1 MNVSMP
7 TPVSHSVYIH
17 VPFCTTKCTYCA
29 FNTYTNL
36 EALIQPFTDA
46 VVNELATVAL
56 SQPGT
61 PVHTVFFGGGTPS
74 LLSPEQFDQI
84 LAAIRQAYILQPNAE
99 ISLEANPNDI
109 TPAYLTALRA
119 VGLNRLSIGMQ
130 SAVESELRLFA
141 RRHDNDA
148 VVHAVTAARQAG
160 FDNLNLDLIYGIPH
174 QTLDNWRL
182 SLTQAVALRP
192 EHLSLYA
199 LGLEEGTPM
208 HTWVDRGRLPAP
220 DDDLAADMYELA
232 TEILGSAGY
241 VQYEISNWAKPGYE
255 CRHNLQYWV
264 NEPYIGVGP
273 GAHGFAGGVRYST
286 LHSPQRYFKALQGAP
301 APADFPRTPA
311 TDQAVVL
318 EQDAEIAETLIMT
331 LRLTRRGV
339 SRANFADRFGVDL
352 LDLHGAI
359 LDRFARLGLLEIDE
373 QHVRITE
380 RGRLLSNLIFREL
393 V

>member
-1 MNVSMP
+1 MP
-7 TPVSHSVYIH
+7 TPVSHSIYVH

-46 VVNELATVAL
+46 VVNELVTVAL

-74 LLSPEQFDQI
+74 LLSPEQFGQI
-84 LAAIRQAYILQPNAE
+84 LSAIRQSYRLHPDAE

-109 TPAYLTALRA
+109 TPSYLAALRA

-148 VVHAVTAARQAG
+148 VVHAVSAARQAG

-208 HTWVDRGRLPAP
+208 HAWVDRGRLPAP

-232 TEILGSAGY
+232 SDILGGAGY

-286 LHSPQRYFKALQGAP
+286 LLSPQRYVKALQAAP

-318 EQDAEIAETLIMT
+318 DQAAEIAETLIMT

-339 SRANFADRFGVDL
+339 SRANFAHRFGVDL
-352 LDLHGAI
+352 LDLHGPI
-359 LDRFARLGLLEIDE
+359 IDRFARQGLLEVNAE
-373 QHVRITE
+373 RVRITE
-380 RGRLLSNLIFREL
+380 RGRLLSNMVFREL

>member
-1 MNVSMP
+1 MS
-7 TPVSHSVYIH
+7 TPVPHAIYIH

-36 EALIQPFTDA
+36 ESLVQPFTEA
-46 VVNELATVAL
+46 VARELLSVSL
-56 SQPGT
+56 SQPQT

-74 LLSPEQFDQI
+74 LLTAAQFDPI
-84 LAAIRQAYILQPNAE
+84 LGAIRHNYILQPDAE

-109 TPAYLTALRA
+109 TRPYLEGLRA
-119 VGLNRLSIGMQ
+119 VGLNRISIGMQ
-130 SAVESELRLFA
+130 SAIDSELQMFA

-174 QTLDNWRL
+174 QTLANWEQSL
-182 SLTQAVALRP
+182 SQAIALQP
-192 EHLSLYA
+192 EHVSLYA

-208 HTWVDRGRLPAP
+208 AAWVDRGRLPTP
-220 DDDLAADMYELA
+220 DDDLAADMYERA
-232 TEILGSAGY
+232 TDMLGAAGY

-255 CRHNLQYWV
+255 CRHNLQYWT
-264 NEPYIGVGP
+264 NDPYIGVGP

-286 LHSPQRYFKALQGAP
+286 LLSPQRYIKSLLGEPEPYA
-301 APADFPRTPA
+301 FPRTAA

-318 EQDAEIAETLIMT
+318 DQEAEIAETLIMS
-331 LRLTRRGV
+331 LRLTERGV
-339 SRANFADRFGVDL
+339 PRAEFAQRFGIDLVDL
-352 LDLHGAI
+352 HRTVIEKYTAQ
-359 LDRFARLGLLEIDE
+359 GLLEVDP
-373 QHVRITE
+373 QRVRITE
-380 RGRLLSNLIFREL
+380 RGRLLCNLVFREL